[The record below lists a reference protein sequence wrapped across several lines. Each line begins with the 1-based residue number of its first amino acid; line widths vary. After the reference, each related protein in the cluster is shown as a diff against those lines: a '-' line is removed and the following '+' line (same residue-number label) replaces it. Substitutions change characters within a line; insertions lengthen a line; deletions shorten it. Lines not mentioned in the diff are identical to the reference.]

1 MEDII
6 QPALTL
12 LGVVITAFVT
22 WLVSRRSSKV
32 QREQQQQGNKLGLV
46 DRYVTEISRIDKKLD
61 AQDVDIGRLTRE
73 NAERTSEV
81 LALREDMAQVRRDH
95 LNETAKLEVTL
106 LSFRAYIASVLDWIN
121 RRFEEGELDTE
132 ADIPEPPPEYMP

>member
-1 MEDII
+1 MEGII

-32 QREQQQQGNKLGLV
+32 QREQQRQSNKLGLV

-61 AQDVDIGRLTRE
+61 AQDGDIGRLTRE
-73 NAERTSEV
+73 NVERTSEV
-81 LALREDMAQVRRDH
+81 LALREEMAQVRRDH

-106 LSFRAYIASVLDWIN
+106 FSFRAYIASVLDWIN
-121 RRFEEGELDTE
+121 RRFEAGELNTE
-132 ADIPEPPPEYMP
+132 ADVPEPPPEYKP

>member
-1 MEDII
+1 MEGII

-32 QREQQQQGNKLGLV
+32 QREQQRQSNRLGLV

-61 AQDVDIGRLTRE
+61 SQDGDIGRLTRE

-81 LALREDMAQVRRDH
+81 LALREEMAQVRRDH

-106 LSFRAYIASVLDWIN
+106 FSFRAYIASVLDWIN
-121 RRFEEGELDTE
+121 RRFEAGELNTE
-132 ADIPEPPPEYMP
+132 ADVPEPPPEYKP